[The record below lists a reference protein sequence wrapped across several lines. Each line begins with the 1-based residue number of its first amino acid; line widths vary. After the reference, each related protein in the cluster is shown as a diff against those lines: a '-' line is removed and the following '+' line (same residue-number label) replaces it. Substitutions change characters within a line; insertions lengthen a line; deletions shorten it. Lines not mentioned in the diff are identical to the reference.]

1 MQFKKETLA
10 EIAAKRVNL
19 AFRRWKRPSVKAHD
33 VISTPIGDL
42 TVVSCEKTAIAKISA
57 ADLKRAGYSSRSA
70 LLREFANHPGDV
82 YRIVLRPKPAE
93 LPPRRQRHQVSLDQ
107 SQHRNSAAKTGPS
120 AGSRSFAFDAH
131 TRAATGCSPDANVRL
146 CACPEKSS
154 RQPPAPAKSDEKI
167 TKAEL
172 KSAIA
177 ALKTLDQSSGH
188 GAWTA
193 TTLRLIDKYPA
204 RRAPDLA
211 ASQRR
216 DPLVF
221 TRDVLRLKQLGLTE
235 NLEVGYRLSPR
246 GPRHPRGSVVGFPA
260 QAGGASERRLCANPS
275 LRSPAHLTS
284 RGRPRA
290 CCHVYSPWCAPLGWR
305 DRSSRSFHA
314 LLAGLGP
321 VSTSPYLS
329 GDTSRGRLCMRL

>member
-10 EIAAKRVNL
+10 KIAAKRVNL
-19 AFRRWKRPSVKAHD
+19 AFRRWKRPSVKAGD
-33 VISTPIGDL
+33 LISTSIGEL
-42 TVVSCEKTAIAKISA
+42 TVVSCGRTAIARISA
-57 ADLKRAGYSSRSA
+57 NDLKRAGYLSRSA
-70 LLREFANHPGDV
+70 LLKEFANHPGDV
-82 YRIVLRPKPAE
+82 YRIVLRLKPAE
-93 LPPRRQRHQVSLDQ
+93 LPAAKTPAKS
-107 SQHRNSAAKTGPS
+107 SATKTARNSATKAEP
-120 AGSRSFAFDAH
+120 
-131 TRAATGCSPDANVRL
+131 V
-146 CACPEKSS
+146 
-154 RQPPAPAKSDEKI
+154 PAPEGSPPVIVAVPQPATARTRMLAFALAPKSEPPPPVPLTSYEKI
-167 TKAEL
+167 TRAEL

-246 GPRHPRGSVVGFPA
+246 GRA
-260 QAGGASERRLCANPS
+260 ILAEINGA
-275 LRSPAHLTS
+275 
-284 RGRPRA
+284 
-290 CCHVYSPWCAPLGWR
+290 
-305 DRSSRSFHA
+305 
-314 LLAGLGP
+314 
-321 VSTSPYLS
+321 
-329 GDTSRGRLCMRL
+329 